1 MTRIPRRLLQHR
13 DIKPSL
19 AQPPPKLRS
28 IIERNA
34 QQHALAGKNR
44 NLAPIHPIV
53 VRRNRLGIPQHQIQ
67 LRRPRQRFAVF
78 LRTLLRLKKREAR
91 LRVGLLA
98 RVIVKLNP
106 PVPPLR
112 TNLANPLQERLN
124 LVVLFP
130 EPREAVPLIDIDTR
144 KKIGDIHHGGRS
156 AFGEHLRKSFS
167 ANEIAGQ
174 TVCQIS
180 VISAVTHVRR
190 DGGAVVC
197 RARRFALEEFH
208 CDPTTLNSSVS
219 GRLRFA
225 GQVKYRSYLTET
237 KQDRCRQG
245 RKNRRRPALQGRRH
259 LMLQRQ
265 PTESTMCNIVDKV
278 TAAFWAALIPIP
290 ATGRGL

>member
-1 MTRIPRRLLQHR
+1 MARIPRRLLQHR
-13 DIKPSL
+13 DIESSL

-28 IIERNA
+28 IIERDT
-34 QQHALAGKNR
+34 QQHALARKNR
-44 NLAPIHPIV
+44 NRAAIHRIV
-53 VRRNRLGIPQHQIQ
+53 VRSNCFRIPQHQIQ
-67 LRRPRQRFAVF
+67 LRRTRQRFAIL
-78 LRTLLRLKKREAR
+78 LRALLRLGEKQTRLL
-91 LRVGLLA
+91 LRVFSR
-98 RVIVKLNP
+98 RVIKLNP

-156 AFGEHLRKSFS
+156 SFGEHLRKSFS
-167 ANEIAGQ
+167 ANEIACQ
-174 TVCQIS
+174 TVSQIS
-180 VISAVTHVRR
+180 AISLVTHVRR
-190 DGGAVVC
+190 DRGAVVC

-237 KQDRCRQG
+237 ERS
-245 RKNRRRPALQGRRH
+245 
-259 LMLQRQ
+259 QRNAGFDG
-265 PTESTMCNIVDKV
+265 S
-278 TAAFWAALIPIP
+278 
-290 ATGRGL
+290 